1 MTWFLVWTV
10 LVLAAG
16 VVLFLL
22 GRRVWRQ
29 ARALTREMGDAADR
43 LGALTERLAEIAPD
57 GNRRGGDGDGVR
69 SQGPRRRP

>member
-57 GNRRGGDGDGVR
+57 GNPRGGGDDGVR